1 MTFIRFRLRPPPAIT
16 ILATAF
22 AAAVLGSC
30 DRRGGGYMVSTANP
44 YASRAAFEILEKGG
58 SAVDA
63 AITAQ
68 LVLTLVEPQSS
79 GIGGGAFLMHWDEN
93 ARKVESYDGREMAP
107 GAADP
112 DLFLDADRTPMQF
125 MDAVVGGRSVGVPGV
140 IAMFWK
146 AHREHGR
153 LEWAAL
159 FEPAIKLADEGFRVS
174 PRLSGMI
181 ARTSALLRHPST
193 RDYFFLKP
201 GTGGDAPRPLP
212 AGHMLRNPVYADTL
226 RAIARHGPDGFYK
239 GPVAEAIVETAS
251 AHINRGLITLDD
263 LAGYEA
269 RKREPVCR
277 GYRDRTVCG
286 MPPPTSGGLT
296 GLMILGML
304 EPFSMDRFRP
314 GSTMAIHLISEASRL
329 AYADRA
335 IYMADSDFADVPIRG
350 LLDKAYLGSRTR
362 LINPGVTM
370 GRAQAG
376 FPAGNG
382 TQAQAPDHDIS
393 RPSTSH
399 LAIVDAR
406 GNAVSMTMSVEGPFG
421 AHIMAAGFVLNN
433 QLTDF
438 SFVPERD
445 GTPVANRVEAGKRP
459 RSSMSPTI
467 ILDDRG
473 GFFAAVGS
481 PGGSRI
487 IAYVAQTVVG
497 LIDWNMDMQ
506 SAIDMP
512 RHVNRNGPVELE
524 AGTAIAARAAAL
536 EALGHEVRTGTLTS
550 GLHGIRRTRAGLDGG
565 ADRRREG
572 VVIGSGSP

>member
-1 MTFIRFRLRPPPAIT
+1 MTLIRFRPRPSLAIT
-16 ILATAF
+16 ILATVVT
-22 AAAVLGSC
+22 AVILGSC
-30 DRRGGGYMVSTANP
+30 NQRGTEYMVSTANP
-44 YASRAAFEILEKGG
+44 YASQAAFEILEKGG

-79 GIGGGAFLMHWDEN
+79 GIGGGAFLMHWDEK

-107 GAADP
+107 KAAGP
-112 DLFLDADRTPMQF
+112 DLFLGADGKPLRF
-125 MDAVVGGRSVGVPGV
+125 MEAVVGGRAVGVPGV

-146 AHREHGR
+146 AHQEHGR
-153 LEWAAL
+153 LKWAEL
-159 FEPAIKLADEGFRVS
+159 FESAIKLADEGFKVS

-181 ARTSALLRHPST
+181 ARMSALPRHPST

-201 GTGGDAPRPLP
+201 ETDDAAPRPLP
-212 AGHMLRNPVYADTL
+212 VGHVLKNPEYADTL
-226 RAIARHGPDGFYK
+226 RAIAEQGPDGFYK

-251 AHINRGLITLDD
+251 AHINKGHITLED

-269 RKREPVCR
+269 KKREPVCQ
-277 GYRDRTVCG
+277 GYRDKTVCG

-296 GLMILGML
+296 SLMILGML

-314 GSTMAIHLISEASRL
+314 GSTMAIHLVTEASRL

-335 IYMADSDFADVPIRG
+335 LYMADSDFVDVPVTG
-350 LLDKAYLGSRTR
+350 LLDKTYLNSRTR

-376 FPAGNG
+376 FPVENS
-382 TQAQAPDHDIS
+382 TQARSPNHDVS
-393 RPSTSH
+393 LPSTSH
-399 LAIVDAR
+399 LAVVDAR
-406 GNAVSMTMSVEGPFG
+406 GNAVSLTMSVEGPFG
-421 AHIMAAGFVLNN
+421 AHIMAAGFILNN

-445 GTPVANRVEAGKRP
+445 GSPVANRVEAGKRP

-467 ILDDRG
+467 ILDDSG
-473 GFFAAVGS
+473 DFFAAIGS

-487 IAYVAQTVVG
+487 ITYVTQTVIG

-512 RHVNRNGPVELE
+512 RHVNRNGPLELE
-524 AGTAIAARAAAL
+524 AGTALSAKAAAL
-536 EALGHEVRTGTLTS
+536 EAFGHEVKTGTLTS

-572 VVIGSGSP
+572 VVIGSP